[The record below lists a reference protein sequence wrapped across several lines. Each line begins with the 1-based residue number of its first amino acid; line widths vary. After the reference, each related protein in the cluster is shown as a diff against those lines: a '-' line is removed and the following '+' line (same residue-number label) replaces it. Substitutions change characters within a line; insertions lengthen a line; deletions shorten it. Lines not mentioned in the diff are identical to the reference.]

1 MKIRS
6 QLVAGGIIGLS
17 CLSVQ
22 YANAAVTATHTPPV
36 AVHLVNDSPGFSFID
51 ETGKYFYHDTFSQ
64 YDLYSPN
71 NANHAWRFFSAKNY
85 QDADERFKNNSR
97 NYDEIK
103 GIYDQATVQNTV
115 PLCTNTPLMRR
126 IQPQGSDYGY
136 INYCGLMDVW
146 VDPDNG
152 DWYGLLHDEI
162 FGLTPRYDAI
172 ELVKSTDKGV
182 NWAVTNVIQTSQYGM
197 KDSRQETL
205 GQTYNYGGGDPR
217 LFVDYASGYFYI
229 FYTSRVQNRSG
240 WTGFSSFMQEHVM
253 RAPISG
259 KMSPASWRKFHNG
272 RWEEFNTD
280 DYSLGN
286 TGPASNIVSVDISP
300 TGYFSPEYDP
310 VSMVGTASELVAQG
324 NLVNSSLRVANVAWN
339 SYLNKYI
346 ATPEPTSGVQNELG
360 APLTFYA
367 TDSLSSQKWT
377 KLLTLNDYVTRSWYR
392 FMMDPKVQTLSN
404 FIVGKTTRTYC
415 YYFCQKPRNDM
426 GGEYI
431 DVTFQKT
438 ETNNQALI
446 EEKQLRNRDG
456 EVLTA
461 DSRFNLTVKHRQDDG
476 DLSWGLINRQDGY
489 YQVVAFPAGHMAQKR
504 YLGIT
509 ESGGTNDSRRWGAEI
524 GLVVDPCQGAET
536 SDTCLNSQWV
546 KVSTVQSRNDGSE
559 QRDGS
564 YRLVNRF
571 SGLTLSFD
579 STQALNQQVTVSPFR
594 SWDCTNSTCMDRN
607 KATSQILQ

>member
-17 CLSVQ
+17 CLPVQ
-22 YANAAVTATHTPPV
+22 YANAAITATHTPPV

-51 ETGKYFYHDTFSQ
+51 ETGKYFYHDTQSQ
-64 YDLYSPN
+64 YNEYKPN
-71 NANHAWRFFSAKNY
+71 NADHAWRFFSAKNY
-85 QDADERFKNNSR
+85 QSADELFKNNSR

-126 IQPQGSDYGY
+126 IQPQGTGYNY

-146 VDPDNG
+146 VDPDSG

-162 FGLTPRYDAI
+162 FGIDPRYDAI

-182 NWAVTNVIQTSQYGM
+182 NWAVTDVIQTSQYGM
-197 KDSRQETL
+197 KDSRQEAL

-217 LFVDYASGYFYI
+217 LFVDYASGYFYV
-229 FYTSRVQNRSG
+229 FYTSRVMNLSG
-240 WTGFSSFMQEHVM
+240 WSGFSSFMQEHVM
-253 RAPISG
+253 RSPISG

-286 TGPASNIVSVDISP
+286 TGPASNIVSVDVSAN
-300 TGYFSPEYDP
+300 GYFSPEYDP
-310 VSMVGTASELVAQG
+310 ESMNGTASELVAQG
-324 NLVNSSLRVANVAWN
+324 KLVNSSLRVANVAWN
-339 SYLNKYI
+339 SYLGKYI
-346 ATPEPTSGVQNELG
+346 ATPEPSSGVQNEG
-360 APLTFYA
+360 KAPLEFYT
-367 TDSLSSQKWT
+367 TDSLSSQKWA
-377 KLLTLNDYVTRSWYR
+377 KLLTLNNYVTRSWYR
-392 FMMDPKVQTLSN
+392 FMMDPQVQTLSN

-415 YYFCQKPRNDM
+415 YYECQQYD
-426 GGEYI
+426 GEYI
-431 DVTFQKT
+431 DVAFQKADT
-438 ETNNQALI
+438 DNQAQI
-446 EEKQLRNRDG
+446 EETRLRNRDG
-456 EVLTA
+456 EILTA
-461 DSRFNLTVKHRQDDG
+461 DSRFNLTVKHGQADG
-476 DLSWGLINRQDGY
+476 DLSWGLVNRQDGY
-489 YQVVAFPAGHMAQKR
+489 YHVVAYPAGHVDQKR

-509 ESGGTNDSRRWGAEI
+509 ESGGVNDSRRWGAEV
-524 GLVVDPCQGAET
+524 GLVADPCQGAET

-579 STQALNQQVTVSPFR
+579 STKALNQQVTVSPFR
-594 SWDCTNSTCMDRN
+594 SWDCTDSTCKDNN
-607 KATSQILQ
+607 KASSQIMK

>member
-1 MKIRS
+1 MKICS

-17 CLSVQ
+17 FLSVQ
-22 YANAAVTATHTPPV
+22 YANAAITATHTPPV
-36 AVHLVNDSPGFSFID
+36 AVHLGNDSPGFSFID
-51 ETGKYFYHDTFSQ
+51 ETGTYFYHDTLSQ
-64 YDLYSPN
+64 YNEYNPN
-71 NANHAWRFFSAKNY
+71 NADHAWRFFSEKNY
-85 QDADERFKNNSR
+85 QGADELFKNNSR

-103 GIYDQATVQNTV
+103 WIYDQATVQNTV

-126 IQPQGSDYGY
+126 IQPQGTGYNY

-146 VDPDNG
+146 VDPDSG

-182 NWAVTNVIQTSQYGM
+182 NWAVTDVIQTSQYGM
-197 KDSRQETL
+197 KDSRDEAL

-229 FYTSRVQNRSG
+229 FYTSRVQNLSG

-286 TGPASNIVSVDISP
+286 AGATSNIVSVDVSAN
-300 TGYFSPEYDP
+300 GYFSPEYDP
-310 VSMVGTASELVAQG
+310 VAMVGTASELVAQG
-324 NLVNSSLRVANVAWN
+324 KLVNSPLRVANVAWN
-339 SYLNKYI
+339 SYLGKYI
-346 ATPEPTSGVQNELG
+346 ATPEPSSGVGNGEK
-360 APLTFYA
+360 APLEFYV
-367 TDSLSSQKWT
+367 TESLSSQKWA
-377 KLLTLNDYVTRSWYR
+377 KLVTLNNYVTRSWYR
-392 FMMDPKVQTLSN
+392 FMMDPQVQTLSN

-415 YYFCQKPRNDM
+415 YIECQQY
-426 GGEYI
+426 GAEYI

-438 ETNNQALI
+438 DPDNQARI
-446 EEKQLRNRDG
+446 EEKLLRNRDG

-461 DSRFNLTVKHRQDDG
+461 DSRFNLTVKHGQDDG
-476 DLSWGLINRQDGY
+476 DLSWGLVNRQDGY
-489 YQVVAFPAGHMAQKR
+489 YHVVAYPAGNMEQKR

-509 ESGGTNDSRRWGAEI
+509 EPGGVNDSRRWGAEV
-524 GLVVDPCQGAET
+524 GLVADPCLGAET

-546 KVSTVQSRNDGSE
+546 KVSTVQSRNDGRE

-579 STQALNQQVTVSPFR
+579 SSQALNHQVTVSPFR
-594 SWDCTNSTCMDRN
+594 SWDCTDSTCKDRN
-607 KATSQILQ
+607 KATSQMLQ

>member
-17 CLSVQ
+17 CLPVQ

-36 AVHLVNDSPGFSFID
+36 EVHLVNDSPGFSFID
-51 ETGKYFYHDTFSQ
+51 ETGKYFYHDTLSQ
-64 YDLYSPN
+64 YNKYNPN
-71 NANHAWRFFSAKNY
+71 NADHAWRFFSAKNY
-85 QDADERFKNNSR
+85 QGADELFKNNSR

-115 PLCTNTPLMRR
+115 PLCTNTPLMKR
-126 IQPQGSDYGY
+126 IQPQGSGYDY

-146 VDPDNG
+146 VDPDSG

-182 NWAVTNVIQTSQYGM
+182 NWAVTDVIQTSQYGM
-197 KDSRQETL
+197 KDSRDEAL

-217 LFVDYASGYFYI
+217 LFVDYASGYFYV
-229 FYTSRVQNRSG
+229 FYTSRVMNLSG
-240 WTGFSSFMQEHVM
+240 WSGFSSFMQEHVM
-253 RAPISG
+253 RSPISG

-286 TGPASNIVSVDISP
+286 TGPASNIVSVDVSAN
-300 TGYFSPEYDP
+300 GYFSPEYDP
-310 VSMVGTASELVAQG
+310 ESMNGTASELVAQG
-324 NLVNSSLRVANVAWN
+324 KLVNSPLRVANVAWN
-339 SYLNKYI
+339 SYLGKYI
-346 ATPEPTSGVQNELG
+346 ATPEPSSGVQNEG
-360 APLTFYA
+360 KAPLEFYV
-367 TDSLSSQKWT
+367 TDSLSSQKWA
-377 KLLTLNDYVTRSWYR
+377 KLVTLNDYVTRSWYR
-392 FMMDPKVQTLSN
+392 FMMDPQVQTLSN

-415 YYFCQKPRNDM
+415 YIDCQQYD
-426 GGEYI
+426 GEYI

-438 ETNNQALI
+438 GTDNQALI
-446 EEKQLRNRDG
+446 EEKLLRNRDG

-461 DSRFNLTVKHRQDDG
+461 DSRFNLTVKYGQADG
-476 DLSWGLINRQDGY
+476 DLSWGLMNRQDGY
-489 YQVVAFPAGHMAQKR
+489 YHVVAYPAGHVDQKR

-509 ESGGTNDSRRWGAEI
+509 ESGGVNDSRRWGAEV
-524 GLVVDPCQGAET
+524 GLVTDPCQGAET

-579 STQALNQQVTVSPFR
+579 STKALNQQVTVSPFR
-594 SWDCTNSTCMDRN
+594 SWDCTDSTCKDRN

>member
-1 MKIRS
+1 MKICS

-51 ETGKYFYHDTFSQ
+51 ETGKYFYHDTLSQ
-64 YDLYSPN
+64 YNKYNPN
-71 NANHAWRFFSAKNY
+71 NADHAWRFFSAKNY
-85 QDADERFKNNSR
+85 QGADEIFKNNSR
-97 NYDEIK
+97 NYNEIK
-103 GIYDQATVQNTV
+103 GIYDHATVQNTV

-126 IQPQGSDYGY
+126 IQPQGSDYDY

-182 NWAVTNVIQTSQYGM
+182 NWAVTDVIQTSQYGM

-286 TGPASNIVSVDISP
+286 TGAASNIVSVDVS
-300 TGYFSPEYDP
+300 TNGYFSPEYDP
-310 VSMVGTASELVAQG
+310 ISMVGTASELVAQG
-324 NLVNSSLRVANVAWN
+324 KLVNSPLRVANVAWN
-339 SYLNKYI
+339 SYLGKYI
-346 ATPEPTSGVQNELG
+346 ATPEHSSGIQNEG
-360 APLTFYA
+360 KAPLEFYV
-367 TDSLSSQKWT
+367 TDSLSSQKWA
-377 KLLTLNDYVTRSWYR
+377 KLLTLNDYVARSWYR

-415 YYFCQKPRNDM
+415 YNDCQRF

-438 ETNNQALI
+438 ETNNHVLI

-476 DLSWGLINRQDGY
+476 DLSWGLMNRQDGY
-489 YQVVAFPAGHMAQKR
+489 YHVVAYPAGHMEQKR

-509 ESGGTNDSRRWGAEI
+509 ESGSVNDSRRWGAEV
-524 GLVVDPCQGAET
+524 GLVVDPCLGADT
-536 SDTCLNSQWV
+536 SDTCLSSQWV
-546 KVSTVQSRNDGSE
+546 IVSTVQSRNDG
-559 QRDGS
+559 
-564 YRLVNRF
+564 
-571 SGLTLSFD
+571 
-579 STQALNQQVTVSPFR
+579 
-594 SWDCTNSTCMDRN
+594 
-607 KATSQILQ
+607 